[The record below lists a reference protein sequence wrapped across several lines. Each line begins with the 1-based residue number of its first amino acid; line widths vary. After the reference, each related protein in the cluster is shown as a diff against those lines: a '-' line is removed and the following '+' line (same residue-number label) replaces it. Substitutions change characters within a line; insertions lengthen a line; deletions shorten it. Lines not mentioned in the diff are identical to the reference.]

1 MLGAILLPEQPR
13 AQGLAL
19 LWRKRDRLGGEGF
32 DGERGHP
39 GGEICVDGP
48 APVRPRRRA
57 QKLRAL
63 PRHGMFREAHR
74 RKAHGHETRQR
85 HGFEEAAVF
94 RLDGRQHAQR
104 PRPRALA
111 EEVGERVPRRAVVM
125 DRLPDRDERRQRVAD
140 HRQPQRAEN
149 LVRQR
154 RQLEGQRHDVLPAD
168 ASAEREGH
176 QDRHGKSAVLAVARG
191 DGGGEC
197 ACAGACSGGSAR
209 ALACRPRRPRLGHE
223 ARSLRRVITGF
234 GEGAE
239 TNTRGRV
246 RSPFQPCARGLHDF
260 RIFPIRPRRAKRRP
274 AERRGADVAF
284 ALHRVAPAAVRVL
297 RPRQPPEPA
306 ANHVPISF
314 PPELRQRHHR
324 RRRRER
330 TARKLARPMPVRR
343 QLPEQRRR
351 RQTERHR
358 HVFAF
363 H

>member
-1 MLGAILLPEQPR
+1 MRGEVGRAAIKRQRAPAAAESRDAAVAVLQIEQPAHARAAGGARGAIDRAEREQGEERAGGVVGIGHAAGQVGPRPAARRGVGGGMLGAVLLPEQPR

-32 DGERGHP
+32 DGEGGHP

-48 APVRPRRRA
+48 APVRPRRGA

-63 PRHGMFREAHR
+63 SRHGMFREAHR

-176 QDRHGKSAVLAVARG
+176 QDRHGKGAVLAVARG

-197 ACAGACSGGSAR
+197 PGSTR
-209 ALACRPRRPRLGHE
+209 VPR
-223 ARSLRRVITGF
+223 VGF
-234 GEGAE
+234 G
-239 TNTRGRV
+239 V
-246 RSPFQPCARGLHDF
+246 
-260 RIFPIRPRRAKRRP
+260 
-274 AERRGADVAF
+274 
-284 ALHRVAPAAVRVL
+284 
-297 RPRQPPEPA
+297 PPE
-306 ANHVPISF
+306 
-314 PPELRQRHHR
+314 
-324 RRRRER
+324 R
-330 TARKLARPMPVRR
+330 TS
-343 QLPEQRRR
+343 
-351 RQTERHR
+351 
-358 HVFAF
+358 
-363 H
+363 